1 MYDIMVKN
9 SVYSKFKQE
18 RRFEDRIKE
27 SKNIINKYPDRI
39 PVIVEKHP
47 REKALIE
54 IDKCKYLIPMNI
66 TVGQLL
72 HIIRKRLQI
81 SEIQAI
87 YIFFNNRVFSN
98 TTMIHTI
105 YETEKD
111 DDGFLYVKYCAE
123 NTFG

>member
-9 SVYSKFKQE
+9 SVYSKYKQE

-87 YIFFNNRVFSN
+87 YIFFNR
-98 TTMIHTI
+98 
-105 YETEKD
+105 
-111 DDGFLYVKYCAE
+111 C
-123 NTFG
+123 